1 MTYRIYLLSI
11 VCFVFSGC
19 ATAYYSTSADPR
31 VVFNKQEPLTI
42 YTDKNPS
49 VSDKKFAILLG
60 ELMAKEGFQISGF
73 NTSRQ
78 NTPCGITFSID
89 TSSSTYTGSY
99 HHTTYHTQTTYIPGS
114 YSGHGFNPGRTI
126 RTQVPTTHTYYYTGV
141 IVSKDIGVSI
151 FCRDKAGERSQIWF
165 GFMSANIN
173 NL

>member
-19 ATAYYSTSADPR
+19 ATAYYSTSADPQ

-73 NTSRQ
+73 NTS
-78 NTPCGITFSID
+78 
-89 TSSSTYTGSY
+89 
-99 HHTTYHTQTTYIPGS
+99 
-114 YSGHGFNPGRTI
+114 
-126 RTQVPTTHTYYYTGV
+126 
-141 IVSKDIGVSI
+141 
-151 FCRDKAGERSQIWF
+151 DKTLLVE
-165 GFMSANIN
+165 
-173 NL
+173 